1 MHVKSEQNR
10 NKVLLI
16 LRHAKSSWKNRKL
29 NDHDRPLNKRGKK
42 ESVKIGDYL
51 KNVDLMPDT
60 IITSSAL
67 RAIETTTLL
76 CRQSG
81 YNGIVEVNFSFHEG
95 NTASYLQAIS
105 TSNEDK
111 SRLLIVG
118 HNPTLEQLI
127 NILTNKSVR
136 LPTCTLVQ
144 IKLNVPSWDNVI
156 HSSGSKSEIVN
167 IWRPKKVDQES

>member
-1 MHVKSEQNR
+1 MHVNREQSR

-16 LRHAKSSWKNRKL
+16 LRHAKSSWKNKKV
-29 NDHDRPLNKRGKK
+29 NDHDRPLNKRGRK
-42 ESVKIGDYL
+42 EAVKMGEYL
-51 KNVDLMPDT
+51 KNMNLMPDT

-81 YNGIVEVNFSFHEG
+81 YNGLVEVNFSFHEG
-95 NTASYLQAIS
+95 NTTSYLQSIS
-105 TSNEDK
+105 TSHEDK
-111 SRLLIVG
+111 DMLLIVG

-127 NILTNKSVR
+127 SLLTNKTVR

-144 IKLNVPSWDNVI
+144 IKLNIANWNKVI
-156 HSSGSKSEIVN
+156 HHSGSKPEIVN
-167 IWRPKKVDQES
+167 IWRPKKVEQE

>member
-1 MHVKSEQNR
+1 MHVNREQSR

-16 LRHAKSSWKNRKL
+16 LRHAKSSWKNKKL
-29 NDHDRPLNKRGKK
+29 NDHDRPLNKRGRK
-42 ESVKIGDYL
+42 ESVKMGEYL
-51 KNVDLMPDT
+51 KNMDLIPDT

-95 NTASYLQAIS
+95 NTTSYIQAIT
-105 TSNEDK
+105 TSHEDK
-111 SRLLIVG
+111 DRILIVG
-118 HNPTLEQLI
+118 HNPTLEQLL
-127 NILTNKSVR
+127 NQLTNKTVR

-144 IKLNVPSWDNVI
+144 IKLNVSSWNRVI
-156 HSSGSKSEIVN
+156 HHSGSKPEIVD
-167 IWRPKKVDQES
+167 IWRPKKVE